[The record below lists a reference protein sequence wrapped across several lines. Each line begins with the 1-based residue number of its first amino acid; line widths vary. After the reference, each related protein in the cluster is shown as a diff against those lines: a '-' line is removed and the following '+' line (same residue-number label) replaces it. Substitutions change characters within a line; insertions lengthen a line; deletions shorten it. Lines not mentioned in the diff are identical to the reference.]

1 MKNRYLAFLSSVV
14 FDFFA
19 AALSLLASLK
29 LVGTPELTDNKDMF
43 VFSVIVWPMLIVLSL
58 YIFKAYSVLWRFSRI
73 PDLRGSLRA

>member
-1 MKNRYLAFLSSVV
+1 MKNRYLAFLSSVA

-29 LVGTPELTDNKDMF
+29 LVGTSELTDNKDMF

-58 YIFKAYSVLWRFSRI
+58 YIFKAYSVLCAFREYPI
-73 PDLRGSLRA
+73 CCGSLRA

>member
-43 VFSVIVWPMLIVLSL
+43 VFSVIV
-58 YIFKAYSVLWRFSRI
+58 
-73 PDLRGSLRA
+73 